1 MVLKERLAALKKRI
15 PPQTCLIAVS
25 KTHPASRILE
35 AYACGQRVYGE
46 NKVQELCAKQEE
58 LPGDIE
64 WHMIGHLQSNK
75 VKYIAPFVALIHG
88 VDSLKLLKVIDKE
101 GRKNKR
107 IIPCL
112 LQVHIAEERS
122 KFGFSPEEL
131 REMLAAGAWQE
142 LEFVEVRGLMGMAT
156 FTEDK
161 AQVQRE
167 FHSLKVLFD
176 EVKERYFADSS
187 DFKELSMGMSD
198 DFELAIEAGSTM
210 VRVGSALFGARDYNL

>member
-15 PPQTCLIAVS
+15 PPQTRLIAVS
-25 KTHPASRILE
+25 KTHPASSILE
-35 AYACGQRVYGE
+35 AYECGQRVFGE
-46 NKVQELCAKQEE
+46 NKVQELCAKEEE
-58 LPGDIE
+58 LPKDIE

-88 VDSLKLLKVIDKE
+88 VDSFKLLRTIDKE

-107 IIPCL
+107 VIPCL
-112 LQVHIAEERS
+112 LQVHIAEES
-122 KFGFSPEEL
+122 TKFGFSPEEL
-131 REMLAAGAWQE
+131 REMLAAGAWRE
-142 LEFVEVRGLMGMAT
+142 LEFVELRGLMGMGT
-156 FTEDK
+156 FTEEK

-176 EVKERYFADSS
+176 EVRMQYFADRAA
-187 DFKELSMGMSD
+187 FKELSMGMSD
-198 DFELAIEAGSTM
+198 DFELAIAEGSTL

>member
-1 MVLKERLAALKKRI
+1 MVLKERLEALKKRI

-25 KTHPASRILE
+25 KTHPASSILE
-35 AYACGQRVYGE
+35 AYECGQRVFGE

-58 LPGDIE
+58 LPEDIE

-88 VDSLKLLKVIDKE
+88 VDSLKLLKTINKE
-101 GRKNKR
+101 GGKNKR
-107 IIPCL
+107 VIPCL
-112 LQVHIAEERS
+112 LQVHIAEELT

-131 REMLAAGAWQE
+131 REMLAAGVWRE
-142 LEFVEVRGLMGMAT
+142 LEFVELRGLMGMAT
-156 FTEDK
+156 FTDDS

-167 FHSLKVLFD
+167 FRSLKVLFD
-176 EVKERYFADSS
+176 EVKERFFADSG

-198 DFELAIEAGSTM
+198 DFELAIAEGSTM